1 MSPRVGLNAERITQA
16 AAEMA
21 DAIGFDNVTLAA
33 VAKHFGVK
41 DPSLYSHVRNLQDLR
56 TRIALQAAVEMTDR
70 IGVAVQGRA
79 GRDALIAF
87 ANAYRDYARE
97 HPGRYDAT
105 QRKLDIEAIADAPG
119 AVRSVQLTEAL
130 LRGYD
135 LDGPE
140 LIDAG
145 RLLRSTFHG
154 FATLETVG
162 GFNHSRETDGS
173 WARILD
179 ALHLL
184 LTQWPTTKQETP
196 Q

>member
-21 DAIGFDNVTLAA
+21 DDIGIDNVTLAA
-33 VAKHFGVK
+33 VAKRFGVK
-41 DPSLYSHVRNLQDLR
+41 DPSLYTHVRNLEDLR
-56 TRIALQAAVEMTDR
+56 MRVALQAALEMTDR
-70 IGVAVQGRA
+70 IGVAVAGRA
-79 GRDALIAF
+79 GKDALVAF
-87 ANAYRDYARE
+87 ANAYRDYARQ
-97 HPGRYDAT
+97 HPGRYAAT

-135 LDGPE
+135 LDGTE

-154 FATLETVG
+154 YATLETGG

-184 LTQWPTTKQETP
+184 LTQWPTSKQETP